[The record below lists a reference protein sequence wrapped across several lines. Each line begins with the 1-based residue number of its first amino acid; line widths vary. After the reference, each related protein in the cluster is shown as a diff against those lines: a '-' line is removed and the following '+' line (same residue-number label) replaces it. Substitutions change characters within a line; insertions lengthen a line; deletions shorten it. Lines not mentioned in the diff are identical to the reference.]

1 MQVKDMYLKKYKLI
15 LILSFFIFFFQKIV
29 YADDINKSKAIK
41 YLDDLK
47 FFSASFLQNDG
58 SQISEGQIFIGDHRL
73 RVDYKLPSKILIIL
87 DKNKA
92 MYYNYDLDEDEFF
105 NPKDTLAGFFFEIFN
120 SLDFINESKTYSNN
134 NNLFFERELEGD
146 MGKYNLKVI
155 FEDNPFLIR
164 KIEIDSEEVNLV
176 LSLYNHNYNENF
188 DENFFKLINP
198 SFFD

>member
-1 MQVKDMYLKKYKLI
+1 MYLKKYKLI